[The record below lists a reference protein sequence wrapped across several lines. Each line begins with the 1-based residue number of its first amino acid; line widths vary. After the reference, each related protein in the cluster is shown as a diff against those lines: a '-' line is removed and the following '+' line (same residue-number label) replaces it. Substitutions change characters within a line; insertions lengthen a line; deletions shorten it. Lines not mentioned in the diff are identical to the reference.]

1 MSTIGDLNILII
13 IVISLIAIV
22 ISFFLG
28 YLYRKNIAEEKIGNA
43 EGLANQILDE
53 ANRNADNY
61 KREAI
66 LEAKEEVHKLRTEQ
80 DEESKERNAELQKK
94 EDRVAKRE
102 LILEKRSV
110 GLDDRESTLNLK
122 INEVYDK
129 EKKIDELI
137 VEQKDLVAERQL
149 ELSRVAELTKEEAQ
163 EIILNEVKDKTTH
176 EAAMIIREAESKA
189 TDEAEAIAREIIGT
203 AIQRYAA
210 DHVAETTVSVVNL
223 PNDDMKGRIIG
234 REGRN
239 IRAFESLTGIDL
251 IIDDTPEAVVLSG
264 FDPIRREIAR
274 ISLEKLII
282 DGRIHPT
289 RIEEMIE
296 KSKEEVQAEIKR
308 AGDDALDEVGIYNI
322 NKELV
327 NLLGRLKYRTSYGQN
342 VLRHSIEVATIAA
355 MIAEDLGADA
365 KIAKRGGL
373 LHDIGK
379 AVTHELEGP
388 HVELGVRMARKYKEN
403 EEVIH
408 CIESHH
414 GDTEP
419 KTIEAVIVQAADAI
433 SAARPGA
440 RRESVENYIKRL
452 ENLEQIA
459 NSFEGIENSYAIQ
472 AGREI
477 RVMVKPDQINEDQ
490 MTIKAR
496 QIAEKIQSELE
507 YPGQIKINVIR
518 ETRSIDYA
526 K

>member
-1 MSTIGDLNILII
+1 M
-13 IVISLIAIV
+13 SLIAII

-43 EGLANQILDE
+43 ETLSNQILDE
-53 ANRNADNY
+53 ANRNADSY

-66 LEAKEEVHKLRTEQ
+66 LEAKEEVHKLRSEQ
-80 DEESKERNAELQKK
+80 DEEAKERNSELQKK

-110 GLDDRESTLNLK
+110 GLDDRESNLNVK
-122 INEVYDK
+122 INEVYNK
-129 EKKIDELI
+129 EKQIDELI
-137 VEQKDLVAERQL
+137 EEQKDLVAEKQL
-149 ELSRVAELTKEEAQ
+149 ELSRVAELTRDEAQ
-163 EIILNEVKDKTTH
+163 EIILNEVKDKSAH
-176 EAAMIIREAESKA
+176 EAALIIREAESKA
-189 TDEAEAIAREIIGT
+189 NDEAESIAREIIGT

-210 DHVAETTVSVVNL
+210 DHVAETTVSIVNL

-308 AGDDALDEVGIYNI
+308 AGEDALDEVGIYNI

-342 VLRHSIEVATIAA
+342 VLRHSIEVATIAS

-365 KIAKRGGL
+365 KIARRGGL

-388 HVELGVRMARKYKEN
+388 HVELGVRMARKYKEH

-414 GDTEP
+414 GDVEP

-490 MTIKAR
+490 MTIKAK
-496 QIAEKIQSELE
+496 QIAEKIESELE

>member
-1 MSTIGDLNILII
+1 MSTIGDLNILI

-43 EGLANQILDE
+43 ENLANQILDE

-110 GLDDRESTLNLK
+110 GLDDRESALNLK

-388 HVELGVRMARKYKEN
+388 HVELGVRMARKYKES

-477 RVMVKPDQINEDQ
+477 RVMVKPDQIDEDQ

>member
-1 MSTIGDLNILII
+1 M
-13 IVISLIAIV
+13 
-22 ISFFLG
+22 
-28 YLYRKNIAEEKIGNA
+28 
-43 EGLANQILDE
+43 
-53 ANRNADNY
+53 
-61 KREAI
+61 
-66 LEAKEEVHKLRTEQ
+66 EAKEEVHKLRTEQ

-210 DHVAETTVSVVNL
+210 DHVVETTVSVVNL

-274 ISLEKLII
+274 ISL
-282 DGRIHPT
+282 DR
-289 RIEEMIE
+289 
-296 KSKEEVQAEIKR
+296 KSV
-308 AGDDALDEVGIYNI
+308 V
-322 NKELV
+322 
-327 NLLGRLKYRTSYGQN
+327 
-342 VLRHSIEVATIAA
+342 
-355 MIAEDLGADA
+355 
-365 KIAKRGGL
+365 
-373 LHDIGK
+373 
-379 AVTHELEGP
+379 
-388 HVELGVRMARKYKEN
+388 
-403 EEVIH
+403 
-408 CIESHH
+408 
-414 GDTEP
+414 
-419 KTIEAVIVQAADAI
+419 
-433 SAARPGA
+433 
-440 RRESVENYIKRL
+440 
-452 ENLEQIA
+452 
-459 NSFEGIENSYAIQ
+459 
-472 AGREI
+472 
-477 RVMVKPDQINEDQ
+477 
-490 MTIKAR
+490 
-496 QIAEKIQSELE
+496 
-507 YPGQIKINVIR
+507 
-518 ETRSIDYA
+518 
-526 K
+526 